1 MSWIDQFHFW
11 LNSLVTDP
19 RFLQWAFTGG
29 LGLLFFLISLLIGR
43 AIQRRFDPVKGRI
56 AAVALG
62 RAQPSGTG
70 SDLRSEARGQRLMER
85 LGRGLTP
92 TSAEKR
98 ERATDKLVHAG
109 FRRPEDLGLFFGF
122 KALAGLGLPALAT
135 ALILLTGLMPVNKA
149 LPFILLA
156 LPIGL
161 ILPDYVLVKLTRKRQ
176 SAIRRGLPDVL
187 DMLVVCSE
195 AGLGLNAAIQ
205 RVAMEMDIQ
214 HPILA
219 DELKTTMLH
228 MGAGMD
234 SRSALQ
240 ALASRTGLDEIRSLT
255 ATLQQAM
262 RFGTSISDTLRTYSE
277 EMRSKR
283 LEAAQEQAAKVGVK
297 MLIPI
302 ALFMLPAVMVIVMGT
317 PMIRLVGGL
326 TGK

>member
-1 MSWIDQFHFW
+1 MTWIYQFRFW
-11 LNSLVTDP
+11 LNSLATDP
-19 RFLQWAFTGG
+19 HFLQWAFVGG
-29 LGLLFFLISLLIGR
+29 LGLLIFLISFLIGR
-43 AIQRRFDPVKGRI
+43 AIQDRFNPVKGRI
-56 AAVALG
+56 EAVASGRTRLG
-62 RAQPSGTG
+62 STG
-70 SDLRSEARGQRLMER
+70 MGLGSEARGQRLLER

-92 TSAEKR
+92 TSTQKL
-98 ERATDKLVHAG
+98 ERATDKLIHAG
-109 FRRPEDLGLFFGF
+109 FRRQEDLSLFFGF
-122 KALAGLGLPALAT
+122 KAVAALGLPALAT
-135 ALILLTGLMPVNKA
+135 AVILLSGIMPLNKA
-149 LPFILLA
+149 LPLIILA
-156 LPIGL
+156 LPVGL

-205 RVAMEMDIQ
+205 RVALEMDIQ

-240 ALASRTGLDEIRSLT
+240 ALASRTGLDEILSLT

-262 RFGTSISDTLRTYSE
+262 RFGTSISETLRTYSE

-302 ALFMLPAVMVIVMGT
+302 ALFMLPAVMVIVMAT
-317 PMIRLVGGL
+317 PMIRVVGGL

>member
-1 MSWIDQFHFW
+1 MAWIDQLNYW
-11 LNSLVTDP
+11 LNPLVTDP
-19 RFLQWAFTGG
+19 SFLQWAFVGG
-29 LGLLFFLISLLIGR
+29 LGLLFFLISFLVGR
-43 AIQRRFDPVKGRI
+43 AIQERFDPVKGRI
-56 AAVALG
+56 EAVASG
-62 RAQPSGTG
+62 RAEPSSTG
-70 SDLRSEARGQRLMER
+70 LSLGSEARGQRLLER

-92 TSAEKR
+92 TSVQKR
-98 ERATDKLVHAG
+98 ERANDKLVHAG
-109 FRRPEDLGLFFGF
+109 YRRPEDLGLFFGF
-122 KALAGLGLPALAT
+122 KIVAGLGLPALT
-135 ALILLTGLMPVNKA
+135 AAFILIPGLMSLNKA
-149 LPFILLA
+149 LPLIILA

-161 ILPDYVLVKLTRKRQ
+161 ILPDYVLVKQMRKRQ

-205 RVAMEMDIQ
+205 RVALEMDIQ

-219 DELKTTMLH
+219 EELKTAMLH

-234 SRSALQ
+234 SRTALQ
-240 ALASRTGLDEIRSLT
+240 ALASRTGLDEMRSLT

-262 RFGTSISDTLRTYSE
+262 RFGTSISETLRTYSE

-317 PMIRLVGGL
+317 PMIKLVGGL
-326 TGK
+326 MGR

>member
-1 MSWIDQFHFW
+1 MTWIDQFHLW

-19 RFLQWAFTGG
+19 RFLQWAFAVG
-29 LGLLFFLISLLIGR
+29 LGLLFFLISFLIGR
-43 AIQRRFDPVKGRI
+43 AIQDRFDPVKGRI

-62 RAQPSGTG
+62 RAQPSGTAG
-70 SDLRSEARGQRLMER
+70 LGSEARGQRLMER

-109 FRRPEDLGLFFGF
+109 FRRPEDLGLFFGL

-135 ALILLTGLMPVNKA
+135 ALILLTGLMSVNKA

-176 SAIRRGLPDVL
+176 SAIRRALPDVL

-262 RFGTSISDTLRTYSE
+262 RFGTSISETLRIYSE